1 MEPRY
6 DLDLTKYAFRHQ
18 RGDITVYGTWF
29 GKDQQPALVLVQS
42 GTEERGFVV
51 PCVVPLASAWLWS
64 DQIGDPAHCARQ
76 SYWFAHALRLTA
88 NNIATCM
95 RITTLIRD
103 HIGDLASIPVKP
115 TESIVVADAL
125 RTDQY
130 GKTQHAEV
138 REDV

>member
-1 MEPRY
+1 MTMEPRY

-51 PCVVPLASAWLWS
+51 PCVVPLASAWL
-64 DQIGDPAHCARQ
+64 
-76 SYWFAHALRLTA
+76 AHALRLTA